1 MSSPSSTEPVAAGPH
16 PRGDDTATDH
26 RSTGPVSAHRRQPIR
41 LVVLPGDGIGPE
53 VTRAA
58 VTVLESVASTHEL
71 RLDFSERPIGG
82 AAIESD
88 GAPLPEATL
97 QLCRE
102 AHAIIFGAA
111 GGPSW
116 DHLRGDARPGAA
128 TLRLRRELG
137 LCLNLRPVRV
147 FPALAQRAPLR
158 SEVVRDAD
166 FVIVRELTGGAYFG
180 EHGRSGAGPDECA
193 YDIISYTRREISRV
207 VGFAFEL
214 ARSRRRHLTSVDK
227 ANVLWS
233 GRLWRDVTTELAAD
247 HPDVTVDH
255 ALVDS
260 FALRMLQQPDRL
272 DVVVAENLLGDI
284 LSDEAAAICGSLG
297 LMASASLNPAGGPA
311 LYEPIHGSAP
321 DIAGRGV
328 ANPLGAILSVALLV
342 EHSLRLPGVAAEIR
356 AAVDSALEAGART
369 PDLGGTAT
377 TTEVTEAVVQR
388 LGAREPAE
396 ATA

>member
-1 MSSPSSTEPVAAGPH
+1 MLTRPCIPRVPPNSLPVAKPSQGPQPPEPGRGAPAGAPAAGEEGSLRAREPSSFVRSHAAQPHGSSMSSPSST
-16 PRGDDTATDH
+16 D
-26 RSTGPVSAHRRQPIR
+26 PVSAHRRQPIR

-58 VTVLESVASTHEL
+58 GTALESVASTHEL

-97 QLCRE
+97 QLCRK

-158 SEVVRDAD
+158 SEVIRDAD

-227 ANVLWS
+227 ANMLWS

-284 LSDEAAAICGSLG
+284 LRDEAAAI
-297 LMASASLNPAGGPA
+297 
-311 LYEPIHGSAP
+311 
-321 DIAGRGV
+321 
-328 ANPLGAILSVALLV
+328 
-342 EHSLRLPGVAAEIR
+342 
-356 AAVDSALEAGART
+356 
-369 PDLGGTAT
+369 
-377 TTEVTEAVVQR
+377 
-388 LGAREPAE
+388 
-396 ATA
+396 